1 LIFLWCHP
9 MKKLKSK
16 ITLGVLFLFLVIV
29 LLSLMGILFTNK
41 LAEETRGT
49 ITNNYTSVEYTFQM
63 LESLED
69 MYLLRL
75 SQIQDIA
82 FDDSIVISSIQ
93 NKKNIFDEKLGQE
106 TRNITETG
114 EAELVN
120 QVHDN
125 YIEFLELVEKINS
138 RREDNQKDLNQ
149 LHSQYL
155 KIRETISEIYDLNM
169 FAIQKKSSEMQSL
182 SDDIT
187 IYMAIVATI
196 SILIT
201 LSFIFYFPSRIV
213 EPIKE
218 LTARIKSIS
227 ERKYDQKLEVNTKD
241 ELGELASAFNLMA
254 ERLKLYEAKHIDQLL
269 SEQKRM
275 ESLVHNF
282 DDGVLLID
290 ENKNVVV
297 ANKKILDITGLK
309 ESEIVSHYLPD
320 VATHNDLVREI
331 YKTAISVNPEFDSS
345 RPLRIIFNNEELFFK
360 IEKEEIK
367 TYSELTHQET
377 FIGYLILLKNIT
389 QFQIR
394 DTAKT
399 NLLATAS
406 HELKTPLS
414 SINLSLKLLE
424 DRRLGELSKE
434 QSEIIHSLRQ
444 QSNRLSR
451 VINEL
456 LDYSQIETGNI
467 KLNFTSVKPEDVIEL
482 GVTALMMQA
491 AEKNIHLETEV
502 DENLP
507 EVRADLEKVVF
518 VFVNLLNNA
527 IRYSKKNDEIK
538 LQANKNYK
546 EVRFSVIDRGPGIS
560 KEDQEKLFQRFTQ
573 VGKKSRQGW
582 GLGLAISKEFV
593 QAQGGKIWVESEI
606 GQGSKFIFSLP
617 IA

>member
-1 LIFLWCHP
+1 

-29 LLSLMGILFTNK
+29 ILSLLGILFTNK
-41 LAEETRGT
+41 LAEETKGT

-63 LESLED
+63 LKSIED
-69 MYLLRL
+69 MYSLQLN
-75 SQIQDIA
+75 QIQTLA
-82 FDDSIVISSIQ
+82 FDDSILISSIQ
-93 NKKNIFDEKLGQE
+93 SRKNIFDEKLEQE
-106 TRNITETG
+106 TKNITETG

-120 QVHDN
+120 QLYNEYNEYFNLFKEIKSRNN
-125 YIEFLELVEKINS
+125 YTEDDINKFY
-138 RREDNQKDLNQ
+138 E
-149 LHSQYL
+149 QYL
-155 KIRETISEIYDLNM
+155 RLRQTITEIYDLNM
-169 FAIQKKSSEMQSL
+169 FAIQKKSSEMQTL
-182 SDDIT
+182 ADEIT
-187 IYMAIVATI
+187 IYMAVVATI

-201 LSFIFYFPSRIV
+201 LSFIFYFPSKIV
-213 EPIKE
+213 APIKE
-218 LTARIKSIS
+218 LTAKIKSVS

-275 ESLVHNF
+275 ESLVHNL

-309 ESEIVSHYLPD
+309 ETELILHYLPD
-320 VATHNDLVREI
+320 VAAHNDLVREI
-331 YKTAISVNPEFDSS
+331 YKTTLGSNQESGS
-345 RPLRIIFNNEELFFK
+345 LKPLRIIFNNEELFYK

-367 TYSELTHQET
+367 TYSELTRQET
-377 FIGYLILLKNIT
+377 FIGHLILLKNIT
-389 QFQIR
+389 QFQVR

-424 DRRLGELSKE
+424 DKRLGELSKE
-434 QSEIIHSLRQ
+434 QSEIIYSLRQ

-507 EVRADLEKVVF
+507 EVKADLEKVVF

-527 IRYSKKNDEIK
+527 IRYSKQNDEIK

-593 QAQGGKIWVESEI
+593 QAQGGKIWVESEV

-617 IA
+617 MA

>member
-1 LIFLWCHP
+1 

-29 LLSLMGILFTNK
+29 LLSLLGILFTNK
-41 LAEETRGT
+41 LADETKGT
-49 ITNNYTSVEYTFQM
+49 IVNNYTSVEYSFQM
-63 LESLED
+63 LKSIED
-69 MYLLRL
+69 MYSLQLDQMKTM
-75 SQIQDIA
+75 S
-82 FDDSIVISSIQ
+82 FDDSAVTRVLQSE
-93 NKKNIFDEKLGQE
+93 KNIFNEKLNLE
-106 TRNITETG
+106 SNNITEPG

-120 QVHDN
+120 QLHTEYNEYQDL
-125 YIEFLELVEKINS
+125 IKALKS
-138 RREDNQKDLNQ
+138 RNDITESDL
-149 LHSQYL
+149 SKFYEQYL
-155 KIRETISEIYDLNM
+155 KVRQTIQEIYDLNM
-169 FAIQKKSSEMQSL
+169 FAIQNKSSEMQNL
-182 SDDIT
+182 ADEIT

-196 SILIT
+196 SIIIT

-213 EPIKE
+213 GPIKE

-227 ERKYDQKLEVNTKD
+227 ERKYDQKLEISTKD

-269 SEQKRM
+269 FEKKRM
-275 ESLVHNF
+275 ESLVHNL
-282 DDGVLLID
+282 DDGVILID
-290 ENKNVVV
+290 ENKNIVI

-309 ESEIVSHYLPD
+309 ESEMISRYLPD
-320 VATHNDLVREI
+320 IAAQNDLVREI
-331 YKTAISVNPEFDSS
+331 YKTTLVQNQESESDK
-345 RPLRIIFNNEELFFK
+345 PLRIVFNNQEYFYK
-360 IEKEEIK
+360 IEKEELK
-367 TYSELTHQET
+367 TYSEITRQDT
-377 FIGYLILLKNIT
+377 FIGYLIILKNIT
-389 QFQIR
+389 QFQVR

-424 DRRLGELSKE
+424 DKRLGELSKE
-434 QSEIIHSLRQ
+434 QSEVIGSLRQ

-467 KLNFTSVKPEDVIEL
+467 KLNFNRVKPEDVIEL
-482 GVTALMMQA
+482 GVTALVMQA
-491 AEKNIHLETEV
+491 AEKNIHFETEIE
-502 DENLP
+502 ENLP

-518 VFVNLLNNA
+518 VFVNILNNA
-527 IRYSKKNDEIK
+527 IRYSKQNDEIK
-538 LQANKNYK
+538 FIVNKGNG
-546 EVRFSVIDRGPGIS
+546 EVFFSIIDNGPGIS

-582 GLGLAISKEFV
+582 GLGLAISKEFI
-593 QAQGGKIWVESEI
+593 QAQGGKIWVESEV

-617 IA
+617 MA

>member
-1 LIFLWCHP
+1 

-16 ITLGVLFLFLVIV
+16 ITLGVLFLFLIIV
-29 LLSLMGILFTNK
+29 LLSLLGILFTNK
-41 LAEETRGT
+41 LARESKGT
-49 ITNNYTSVEYTFQM
+49 ILNNYTSVEYSFQM
-63 LESLED
+63 LKSLENI
-69 MYLLRL
+69 YSLQLN
-75 SQIQDIA
+75 QIKSKT
-82 FDDSIVISSIQ
+82 FNDSIVICSIY
-93 NKKNIFDEKLGQE
+93 KEKNIFDENLDQE
-106 TRNITETG
+106 SKNITEVG

-120 QVHDN
+120 QLQSE
-125 YIEFLELVEKINS
+125 YGKYLKLINEMKS
-138 RREDNQKDLNQ
+138 GKNFSENDIRKFYE
-149 LHSQYL
+149 QYL
-155 KIRETISEIYDLNM
+155 KVRQTISKIYDLNM
-169 FAIQKKSSEMQSL
+169 FAIQKKSSEMQNL
-182 SDDIT
+182 ADEIT
-187 IYMAIVATI
+187 IYMAIVASI

-227 ERKYDQKLEVNTKD
+227 ERKYDQKLEVSTKD

-254 ERLKLYEAKHIDQLL
+254 ERLKLYDAKQIDQLL

-275 ESLVHNF
+275 ESLVHNL

-309 ESEIVSHYLPD
+309 ASDIISRYLPD
-320 VATHNDLVREI
+320 VAAHNDLVREI
-331 YKTAISVNPEFDSS
+331 YKAAISVNPESDSS
-345 RPLRIIFNNEELFFK
+345 KPLRIIFNNEEFFYK

-377 FIGYLILLKNIT
+377 FIGYLFLLKNIT
-389 QFQIR
+389 QFQVR
-394 DTAKT
+394 DAAKT

-424 DRRLGELSKE
+424 DKRLGGLNKE
-434 QSEIIHSLRQ
+434 QAEVINSLRQ

-467 KLNFTSVKPEDVIEL
+467 KLNFMPVKPEDIIEL

-491 AEKNIHLETEV
+491 AEKNIHFETELE
-502 DENLP
+502 ENLP

-518 VFVNLLNNA
+518 VFVNILNNA
-527 IRYSKKNDEIK
+527 IRYSKQNGEIK
-538 LQANKNYK
+538 FIVNKGDG
-546 EVRFSVIDRGPGIS
+546 EVFFSIIDHGPGIS

-573 VGKKSRQGW
+573 VGKKTRQGW
-582 GLGLAISKEFV
+582 GLGLAISKEFI
-593 QAQGGKIWVESEI
+593 QAQNGKIWVESEVE
-606 GQGSKFIFSLP
+606 QGSKFIFTLP
-617 IA
+617 IQ

>member
-1 LIFLWCHP
+1 

-29 LLSLMGILFTNK
+29 LLSLLGILFTNK
-41 LAEETRGT
+41 LAHETKGT
-49 ITNNYTSVEYTFQM
+49 IVNNYTSVEYSFQM
-63 LESLED
+63 LNSIED
-69 MYLLRL
+69 INILQTDWLKNRR
-75 SQIQDIA
+75 
-82 FDDSIVISSIQ
+82 FEDSILINSIQ
-93 NKKNIFDEKLGQE
+93 NKKFIFEKNLE
-106 TRNITETG
+106 REANNITETG

-120 QVHDN
+120 QLQN
-125 YIEFLELVEKINS
+125 YYREYLNLLKTLETSKSNKT
-138 RREDNQKDLNQ
+138 NDLDQ
-149 LHSQYL
+149 MYEQYL
-155 KIRETISEIYDLNM
+155 KVRQTISEIYDLNM
-169 FAIQKKSSEMQSL
+169 FAIRKKSNEMQNL
-182 SDDIT
+182 SNEIT
-187 IYMAIVATI
+187 IYMLIVATI
-196 SILIT
+196 SIFVT
-201 LSFIFYFPSRIV
+201 LLFIFYFPSRIV

-227 ERKYDQKLEVNTKD
+227 EKKYDQKLEVSTKD

-254 ERLKLYEAKHIDQLL
+254 ERLKLYETKHIDQLL
-269 SEQKRM
+269 SEQKKM
-275 ESLVHNF
+275 ESLVHNL

-309 ESEIVSHYLPD
+309 ASDIISHYLPD
-320 VATHNDLVREI
+320 VAAYNDLVREI
-331 YKTAISVNPEFDSS
+331 YKVAIKTNLEPDSGK
-345 RPLRIIFNNEELFFK
+345 PLRIIFNNEEFFYK
-360 IEKEEIK
+360 IEREELK
-367 TYSELTHQET
+367 TYSELSRQET

-389 QFQIR
+389 QFQVR

-424 DRRLGELSKE
+424 DKRLGELNKE
-434 QSEIIHSLRQ
+434 QSEVISSLRQ

-467 KLNFTSVKPEDVIEL
+467 RLNFTPVKPEDIIEL
-482 GVTALMMQA
+482 GVTALIMQA
-491 AEKNIHLETEV
+491 AEKNIHLETEIE
-502 DENLP
+502 ENLP

-527 IRYSKKNDEIK
+527 IRYSKQNDEIK
-538 LQANKNYK
+538 LQANKNNG
-546 EVRFSVIDRGPGIS
+546 EVRFSVIDKGPGIS

-593 QAQGGKIWVESEI
+593 QAQGGKIWVESEV
-606 GQGSKFIFSLP
+606 GQGSKFIFTLP
-617 IA
+617 AH

>member
-1 LIFLWCHP
+1 

-29 LLSLMGILFTNK
+29 LLSLLGILFTNK
-41 LAEETRGT
+41 LADETKGT
-49 ITNNYTSVEYTFQM
+49 IVNNYTSVEYSFQM
-63 LESLED
+63 LKSIED
-69 MYLLRL
+69 MYSLQLD
-75 SQIQDIA
+75 QIKTNS
-82 FDDSIVISSIQ
+82 FDDSAVTRVLQS
-93 NKKNIFDEKLGQE
+93 KKNIFNEKLNLE
-106 TRNITETG
+106 SNNITEPG

-120 QVHDN
+120 QLHTEYNEYQD
-125 YIEFLELVEKINS
+125 LINALKS
-138 RREDNQKDLNQ
+138 RNDITENDL
-149 LHSQYL
+149 SKFYEQYL
-155 KIRETISEIYDLNM
+155 KVRQTISEIYDLNM
-169 FAIQKKSSEMQSL
+169 FAIQTKSSEMQNL
-182 SDDIT
+182 ADEIT

-196 SILIT
+196 SIIIT

-227 ERKYDQKLEVNTKD
+227 ERKYDQKLEISTKD

-269 SEQKRM
+269 SEKKRM
-275 ESLVHNF
+275 ESLVHNL
-282 DDGVLLID
+282 DDGVILID
-290 ENKNVVV
+290 ENKNIVI

-309 ESEIVSHYLPD
+309 ESEMISRYMPNI
-320 VATHNDLVREI
+320 AAHNDLVREI
-331 YKTAISVNPEFDSS
+331 YKITLNQDQDSDS
-345 RPLRIIFNNEELFFK
+345 AKPLRIVFNNQEYFYK
-360 IEKEEIK
+360 IEKEELK
-367 TYSELTHQET
+367 TYSEITRQDT
-377 FIGYLILLKNIT
+377 FIGYLIILKNIT
-389 QFQIR
+389 QFQVR

-424 DRRLGELSKE
+424 DKRLGELSKE
-434 QSEIIHSLRQ
+434 QSEVIGSLRQ

-467 KLNFTSVKPEDVIEL
+467 KLNFNRVKPEDVIEL
-482 GVTALMMQA
+482 GVTALVMQA
-491 AEKNIHLETEV
+491 AEKNIHFETEIE
-502 DENLP
+502 ENLP

-518 VFVNLLNNA
+518 VFVNILNNA
-527 IRYSKKNDEIK
+527 IRYSKQNDEIK
-538 LQANKNYK
+538 FIVNKGNG
-546 EVRFSVIDRGPGIS
+546 EVFFSIIDNGPGIS

-582 GLGLAISKEFV
+582 GLGLAISKEFI
-593 QAQGGKIWVESEI
+593 QAQGGKIWVESEV

-617 IA
+617 MT

>member
-1 LIFLWCHP
+1 VDQIH
-9 MKKLKSK
+9 
-16 ITLGVLFLFLVIV
+16 
-29 LLSLMGILFTNK
+29 
-41 LAEETRGT
+41 
-49 ITNNYTSVEYTFQM
+49 NNYKEY
-63 LESLED
+63 LD
-69 MYLLRL
+69 
-75 SQIQDIA
+75 
-82 FDDSIVISSIQ
+82 
-93 NKKNIFDEKLGQE
+93 
-106 TRNITETG
+106 
-114 EAELVN
+114 
-120 QVHDN
+120 
-125 YIEFLELVEKINS
+125 LVEGLKASGEFN
-138 RREDNQKDLNQ
+138 ENDLNQ

-155 KIRETISEIYDLNM
+155 TVRQTISEIYDLNM
-169 FAIQKKSSEMQSL
+169 FAIQKKSSEMQNL
-182 SDDIT
+182 ADEIT

-196 SILIT
+196 SVLIT

-227 ERKYDQKLEVNTKD
+227 ERKYDQKLEISSKD

-275 ESLVHNF
+275 ESLVHNLE
-282 DDGVLLID
+282 DGVLLID

-297 ANKKILDITGLK
+297 ANKKILDIIGLK
-309 ESEIVSHYLPD
+309 ELEIISHYLPD
-320 VATHNDLVREI
+320 VAAHNDLVREI
-331 YKTAISVNPEFDSS
+331 YKTTLGSNQESES
-345 RPLRIIFNNEELFFK
+345 GRPLRIIFNNEEFYYK

-367 TYSELTHQET
+367 TYSEFSRQET

-389 QFQIR
+389 QFQVR

-399 NLLATAS
+399 NLLATVS

-424 DRRLGELSKE
+424 DKRLGELNKE

-444 QSNRLSR
+444 QSNRLAR

-527 IRYSKKNDEIK
+527 IRYSKQNDEIK
-538 LQANKNYK
+538 LQANKNYR
-546 EVRFSVIDRGPGIS
+546 EVWFSVIDRGPGIS

-582 GLGLAISKEFV
+582 GLGLAISKEFI
-593 QAQGGKIWVESEI
+593 QAQGGKIWVESEV

>member
-1 LIFLWCHP
+1 

-29 LLSLMGILFTNK
+29 LLSLLGILFTNK

-63 LESLED
+63 LKSLED
-69 MYLLRL
+69 MYSLHLN
-75 SQIQDIA
+75 QIQNFA
-82 FDDSIVISSIQ
+82 FDDSIVISSI
-93 NKKNIFDEKLGQE
+93 KSEKNVFDEKLEQE

-120 QVHDN
+120 QVHNN
-125 YIEFLELVEKINS
+125 YREYLELVKKINL
-138 RREDNQKDLNQ
+138 RREDNRKDLNQ

-155 KIRETISEIYDLNM
+155 KIRQTISEIYDLNM

-182 SDDIT
+182 SDEIT

-227 ERKYDQKLEVNTKD
+227 ERKYDQKLEINTKD

-297 ANKKILDITGLK
+297 ANKKILDITGLR
-309 ESEIVSHYLPD
+309 ESDLISQYLPD
-320 VATHNDLVREI
+320 VVAHNDLVREI
-331 YKTAISVNPEFDSS
+331 YKTTMGSNKESES
-345 RPLRIIFNNEELFFK
+345 GKPLRIIYNNEELFYK

-377 FIGYLILLKNIT
+377 FIGHLILLKNIT
-389 QFQIR
+389 QFQVR

-424 DRRLGELSKE
+424 DKRLGELSKE

-507 EVRADLEKVVF
+507 EVRADLEKVIF

-527 IRYSKKNDEIK
+527 IRYSKQNDEIK
-538 LQANKNYK
+538 LQANKNYR

-593 QAQGGKIWVESEI
+593 QAQGGKIWVESEV

-617 IA
+617 VA

>member
-1 LIFLWCHP
+1 

-29 LLSLMGILFTNK
+29 LLSLLGILFTNK
-41 LAEETRGT
+41 LAEETKGT
-49 ITNNYTSVEYTFQM
+49 IVNNYTSVEYSFQM
-63 LESLED
+63 LKSIENIYSLQ
-69 MYLLRL
+69 LNQVRT
-75 SQIQDIA
+75 QA
-82 FDDSIVISSIQ
+82 FDDSVVMSSIQ
-93 NKKNIFDEKLGQE
+93 NEKNIFDEKLEKE
-106 TRNITETG
+106 TNNITEAG
-114 EAELVN
+114 EAELVDQLHN
-120 QVHDN
+120 N
-125 YIEFLELVEKINS
+125 YKEYLDLVKELKASREFNEN
-138 RREDNQKDLNQ
+138 DLNQ

-155 KIRETISEIYDLNM
+155 TVRQTISEIYDLNM
-169 FAIQKKSSEMQSL
+169 FAIQKKSSEMQNL
-182 SDDIT
+182 ADEIT
-187 IYMAIVATI
+187 IYMAVVASI
-196 SILIT
+196 SVLIT

-218 LTARIKSIS
+218 LTARIKSVS
-227 ERKYDQKLEVNTKD
+227 ERKYDQKLEISSKD

-275 ESLVHNF
+275 ESLVHNL

-309 ESEIVSHYLPD
+309 ESEIVTHYLPD
-320 VATHNDLVREI
+320 VAAHNDLVREI
-331 YKTAISVNPEFDSS
+331 YKTTLSS
-345 RPLRIIFNNEELFFK
+345 NQESEQGKPLRIIFNNEEFFYK

-367 TYSELTHQET
+367 TYSEFSRQET

-389 QFQIR
+389 QFQVR

-424 DRRLGELSKE
+424 DKRLGGLNKE
-434 QSEIIHSLRQ
+434 QSEVINSLRQ

-467 KLNFTSVKPEDVIEL
+467 RLNFTPVKPEDVIEL
-482 GVTALMMQA
+482 GVTALIMQA
-491 AEKNIHLETEV
+491 AEKNIHLETEIE
-502 DENLP
+502 ENLP

-527 IRYSKKNDEIK
+527 IRYSKQNDEIK
-538 LQANKNYK
+538 LQANKYNG
-546 EVRFSVIDRGPGIS
+546 EVRFSVVDKGPGIS
-560 KEDQEKLFQRFTQ
+560 KEDQDKLFQRFTQ

-593 QAQGGKIWVESEI
+593 LAQRGQIWVESEP
-606 GQGSKFIFSLP
+606 GKGSKFIFSLP
-617 IA
+617 VA

>member
-1 LIFLWCHP
+1 

-29 LLSLMGILFTNK
+29 LLSLLGILFTNK
-41 LAEETRGT
+41 LAEETKGT
-49 ITNNYTSVEYTFQM
+49 IVNNYTSVEYSFQM
-63 LESLED
+63 LKSIENIYSLQ
-69 MYLLRL
+69 LNQVRT
-75 SQIQDIA
+75 QA
-82 FDDSIVISSIQ
+82 FDDSVVMSSIQ
-93 NKKNIFDEKLGQE
+93 NEKNIFDEKLEKE
-106 TRNITETG
+106 TNNITEAG
-114 EAELVN
+114 EAELVDQLHN
-120 QVHDN
+120 N
-125 YIEFLELVEKINS
+125 YKEYLDLVKELKASREFNEN
-138 RREDNQKDLNQ
+138 DLNQ

-155 KIRETISEIYDLNM
+155 TVRQTISEIYDLNM
-169 FAIQKKSSEMQSL
+169 FAIQKKSSEMQNL
-182 SDDIT
+182 ADEIT

-196 SILIT
+196 SIIIT

-227 ERKYDQKLEVNTKD
+227 ERKYDQKLEISSKD

-275 ESLVHNF
+275 ESLVHNL

-309 ESEIVSHYLPD
+309 ESEIVTHYLPD
-320 VATHNDLVREI
+320 VAAHNDLVREI
-331 YKTAISVNPEFDSS
+331 YKTTLSS
-345 RPLRIIFNNEELFFK
+345 NQESEQGKPLRIIFNNEEFFYK

-367 TYSELTHQET
+367 TYSEFSRQET

-389 QFQIR
+389 QFQVR

-424 DRRLGELSKE
+424 DKRLGGLNKE
-434 QSEIIHSLRQ
+434 QSEVINSLRQ

-467 KLNFTSVKPEDVIEL
+467 RLNFTPVKPEDVIEL
-482 GVTALMMQA
+482 GVTALIMQA
-491 AEKNIHLETEV
+491 AEKNIHLETEIE
-502 DENLP
+502 ENLP

-527 IRYSKKNDEIK
+527 IRYSKQNDEIK
-538 LQANKNYK
+538 LQANKYNG
-546 EVRFSVIDRGPGIS
+546 EVRFSVVDKGPGIS
-560 KEDQEKLFQRFTQ
+560 KEDQDKLFQRFTQ

-593 QAQGGKIWVESEI
+593 LAQRGQIWVESEP
-606 GQGSKFIFSLP
+606 GKGSKFIFSLP

>member
-1 LIFLWCHP
+1 

-29 LLSLMGILFTNK
+29 LLSLLGILFTNK
-41 LAEETRGT
+41 LAEETKGT
-49 ITNNYTSVEYTFQM
+49 IVNNYTSVEYSFQM
-63 LESLED
+63 LKSIENMYSLQ
-69 MYLLRL
+69 LNQVRT
-75 SQIQDIA
+75 QA
-82 FDDSIVISSIQ
+82 FDDSVVMSSIQ
-93 NKKNIFDEKLGQE
+93 NEKNIFDEKLEKE
-106 TRNITETG
+106 TNNITEAG
-114 EAELVN
+114 EAELVDQLHN
-120 QVHDN
+120 N
-125 YIEFLELVEKINS
+125 YKEYLDLVKELKASREFNEN
-138 RREDNQKDLNQ
+138 DLNQ

-155 KIRETISEIYDLNM
+155 TVRQTISEVYDLNM
-169 FAIQKKSSEMQSL
+169 FAIQKKSSEMQNL
-182 SDDIT
+182 ADEIT

-196 SILIT
+196 SIIIT

-227 ERKYDQKLEVNTKD
+227 ERKYNQKLEISSKD

-275 ESLVHNF
+275 ESLVHNL

-309 ESEIVSHYLPD
+309 EPEIVTHYLPD
-320 VATHNDLVREI
+320 VAAHNDLVREI
-331 YKTAISVNPEFDSS
+331 YKTTLSS
-345 RPLRIIFNNEELFFK
+345 NQESEQGKPLRIIFNNEEFFYK

-367 TYSELTHQET
+367 TYSEFSRQET

-424 DRRLGELSKE
+424 DKRLGGLNKE
-434 QSEIIHSLRQ
+434 QSEVINSLRQ

-467 KLNFTSVKPEDVIEL
+467 RLNFTPVKPEDVIEL
-482 GVTALMMQA
+482 GVTALIMQA
-491 AEKNIHLETEV
+491 AEKNIHLETEIE
-502 DENLP
+502 ENLP

-527 IRYSKKNDEIK
+527 IRYSKQNDEIK
-538 LQANKNYK
+538 LQANKYNG
-546 EVRFSVIDRGPGIS
+546 EVRFSVIDKGPGIS

-593 QAQGGKIWVESEI
+593 LAQRGQIWVESEP
-606 GQGSKFIFSLP
+606 GKGSKFVFSLP

>member
-1 LIFLWCHP
+1 

-29 LLSLMGILFTNK
+29 ILSLLGILFTNK
-41 LAEETRGT
+41 LAEETKGT
-49 ITNNYTSVEYTFQM
+49 ILNNYTSVEYSFQM
-63 LESLED
+63 LKSIED
-69 MYLLRL
+69 MY
-75 SQIQDIA
+75 SIQFDQIKTRA
-82 FDDSIVISSIQ
+82 FDDSVMISSVQI
-93 NKKNIFDEKLGQE
+93 KKNIFEEKLEKE
-106 TRNITETG
+106 TNNITESG

-120 QVHDN
+120 Q
-125 YIEFLELVEKINS
+125 
-138 RREDNQKDLNQ
+138 
-149 LHSQYL
+149 LHSEYDEYFKLFNEIKSRNNYSEADINKFYEQYL
-155 KIRETISEIYDLNM
+155 AVRRTITEIYDLNM
-169 FAIQKKSSEMQSL
+169 FAIKTKSSEMQEL
-182 SDDIT
+182 ADEIT
-187 IYMAIVATI
+187 IYMGIVATV
-196 SILIT
+196 SVLIT
-201 LSFIFYFPSRIV
+201 LSFIFYFPSKIV

-218 LTARIKSIS
+218 LTAKIKSVS
-227 ERKYDQKLEVNTKD
+227 ERKYDQKLEITTKD
-241 ELGELASAFNLMA
+241 EVGELASAFNLMA

-275 ESLVHNF
+275 ESLVHNL

-309 ESEIVSHYLPD
+309 ETELISHYLSD
-320 VATHNDLVREI
+320 VAAHNDLVREI
-331 YKTAISVNPEFDSS
+331 YKTTMGSNKDSES
-345 RPLRIIFNNEELFFK
+345 GKPLRIIFNNEELFYK

-367 TYSELTHQET
+367 TYSEFTHRET
-377 FIGYLILLKNIT
+377 FIGHLILLKNIT
-389 QFQIR
+389 QFQVR

-414 SINLSLKLLE
+414 SINLSLRLLE
-424 DRRLGELSKE
+424 DKRLGELSKE
-434 QSEIIHSLRQ
+434 HSEVINSLKQ

-467 KLNFTSVKPEDVIEL
+467 RLNFSPVKPEDVIEL

-491 AEKNIHLETEV
+491 AEKNIHLETEI

-527 IRYSKKNDEIK
+527 IRYSKQNDEIK
-538 LQANKNYK
+538 LQANKNNG
-546 EVRFSVIDRGPGIS
+546 EVRFSVVDNGPGIS
-560 KEDQEKLFQRFTQ
+560 KEDQDKLFQRFTQ

-582 GLGLAISKEFV
+582 GLGLAISKEFI
-593 QAQGGKIWVESEI
+593 QAQGGKIWVESEV
-606 GQGSKFIFSLP
+606 GQGSKFVFSLP

>member
-1 LIFLWCHP
+1 

-29 LLSLMGILFTNK
+29 LLSILGILFTNK
-41 LAEETRGT
+41 LAEETKGT
-49 ITNNYTSVEYTFQM
+49 ILNNYTSVEYSFHM
-63 LESLED
+63 LKSIED
-69 MYLLRL
+69 MYSIQLD
-75 SQIQDIA
+75 QIKTKS
-82 FDDSIVISSIQ
+82 FEDSVMISSFQIE
-93 NKKNIFDEKLGQE
+93 KNIFDEQLAKE
-106 TRNITETG
+106 ANNVTETG
-114 EAELVN
+114 EAELVG
-120 QVHDN
+120 
-125 YIEFLELVEKINS
+125 
-138 RREDNQKDLNQ
+138 Q
-149 LHSQYL
+149 LHNEYKDYLNLFNEIKSKQNYNENDISKFYEQYL
-155 KIRETISEIYDLNM
+155 KVRQTISEIYDLNM
-169 FAIQKKSSEMQSL
+169 FAIQKKSSEMQNL
-182 SDDIT
+182 ANEIT
-187 IYMAIVATI
+187 IYMAVVATI

-201 LSFIFYFPSRIV
+201 LSFIFYFPSKIV

-218 LTARIKSIS
+218 LTSRIKSIS
-227 ERKYDQKLEVNTKD
+227 ERKYDQKLEINRKD

-275 ESLVHNF
+275 ESLVHHLE
-282 DDGVLLID
+282 DGVLLID

-309 ESEIVSHYLPD
+309 ESEIISHYLPD

-331 YKTAISVNPEFDSS
+331 YKTTLGTNRESGSAK
-345 RPLRIIFNNEELFFK
+345 PLRIIFNNEEFFYK
-360 IEKEEIK
+360 IDKEEIK
-367 TYSELTHQET
+367 AYSEFTRQET
-377 FIGYLILLKNIT
+377 YIGYLILLKNIT
-389 QFQIR
+389 QFQVR

-424 DRRLGELSKE
+424 DKRLGELSKE
-434 QSEIIHSLRQ
+434 HSEVINSLRQ

-467 KLNFTSVKPEDVIEL
+467 KLNFTKVKPEDVIEL

-491 AEKNIHLETEV
+491 AEKNIHLETEI
-502 DENLP
+502 DESLP

-527 IRYSKKNDEIK
+527 IRYSKQNDEIK
-538 LQANKNYK
+538 LHAKKNNR
-546 EVRFSVIDRGPGIS
+546 EVRFSVIDNGPGIS

-573 VGKKSRQGW
+573 IGKKSRQGW

-593 QAQGGKIWVESEI
+593 QAQGGEIWVESEV

-617 IA
+617 VA

>member
-1 LIFLWCHP
+1 

-29 LLSLMGILFTNK
+29 LLSLLGILFTNK
-41 LAEETRGT
+41 LADETKGT
-49 ITNNYTSVEYTFQM
+49 IVNNYTSVEYSFQM
-63 LESLED
+63 LKSIED
-69 MYLLRL
+69 MYSLQLDQVKTR
-75 SQIQDIA
+75 SI
-82 FDDSIVISSIQ
+82 DDSVLTNAIQ
-93 NKKNIFDEKLGQE
+93 SEKNIFSEKLNLE
-106 TRNITETG
+106 SKNITEPG

-120 QVHDN
+120 Q
-125 YIEFLELVEKINS
+125 
-138 RREDNQKDLNQ
+138 
-149 LHSQYL
+149 LHSDYREYQDLVNTLKSGKDYTENDISKFYNQYL
-155 KIRETISEIYDLNM
+155 KVRQTIQEIYDVNM
-169 FAIQKKSSEMQSL
+169 FAIQKKSVEMQNL
-182 SDDIT
+182 ADEIT

-196 SILIT
+196 SIIIT

-227 ERKYDQKLEVNTKD
+227 ERKYDQKLEISTKD

-269 SEQKRM
+269 SEKKRM
-275 ESLVHNF
+275 ESLVHNL
-282 DDGVLLID
+282 DDGVILID
-290 ENKNVVV
+290 ENKNIVI

-309 ESEIVSHYLPD
+309 ESEMISRYMPD
-320 VATHNDLVREI
+320 IAAHNDLVREI
-331 YKTAISVNPEFDSS
+331 YKITLNQDQDSES
-345 RPLRIIFNNEELFFK
+345 AKPLRIVFNNQEYFYK
-360 IEKEEIK
+360 IEKEELK
-367 TYSELTHQET
+367 TYSEITRQDT
-377 FIGYLILLKNIT
+377 FIGYLIILKNIT
-389 QFQIR
+389 QFQVR

-424 DRRLGELSKE
+424 DKRLGELSKE
-434 QSEIIHSLRQ
+434 QSEVIGSLRQ

-467 KLNFTSVKPEDVIEL
+467 KLNFNRVKPEDVIEL
-482 GVTALMMQA
+482 GVTALVMQA
-491 AEKNIHLETEV
+491 AEKNIHFETEIE
-502 DENLP
+502 ENLP

-518 VFVNLLNNA
+518 VFVNILNNA
-527 IRYSKKNDEIK
+527 IRYSKQNDEIK
-538 LQANKNYK
+538 FIVNKDNG
-546 EVRFSVIDRGPGIS
+546 EVFFSIIDNGPGIS

-582 GLGLAISKEFV
+582 GLGLAISKEFI
-593 QAQGGKIWVESEI
+593 QAQGGKIWVESEV
-606 GQGSKFIFSLP
+606 GKGSKFIFSLP
-617 IA
+617 MA